1 MLFGRK
7 TKTNV
12 FNVSGNKLGQMG
24 AGGSAMKYGKG
35 GQALFN
41 ALKAKG
47 YKKAGG
53 TAGGD
58 KLLTKFMKKGK

>member
-12 FNVSGNKLGQMG
+12 FNVSDNKLGQMG
-24 AGGSAMKYGKG
+24 KGGAMKYGKG
-35 GQALFN
+35 GQALFD
-41 ALKAKG
+41 ALKSKG

-53 TAGGD
+53 TAGAG
-58 KLLTKFMKKGK
+58 KLLTKFMNKKK